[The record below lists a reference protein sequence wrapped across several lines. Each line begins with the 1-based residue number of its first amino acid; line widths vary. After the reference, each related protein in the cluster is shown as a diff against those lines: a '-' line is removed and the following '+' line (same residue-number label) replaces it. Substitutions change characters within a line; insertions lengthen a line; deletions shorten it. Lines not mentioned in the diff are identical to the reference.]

1 MPITVLNPT
10 SQNEVQPL
18 QLAPPL
24 SSLRGCLMGVL
35 DNSKVNSD
43 RIFQRVEKILVEDYG
58 VASWSG
64 GENTTSASLRQP
76 HRSRSFT
83 RATPSTPVTAIEG
96 AAR

>member
-24 SSLRGCLMGVL
+24 SSLRGCLIGVL

-58 VASWSG
+58 VRELVWRRKHDFSRPAPAALLA
-64 GENTTSASLRQP
+64 ELSACD
-76 HRSRSFT
+76 
-83 RATPSTPVTAIEG
+83 AIITG
-96 AAR
+96 IGD